1 MLYGNVVSQSHV
13 LHVGIRYRIGIV
25 GYIAGV
31 NVVLKGS
38 FVVGVFLYFS
48 PKVGIKVRPLF
59 EGVFGAPCACC
70 HTSGNQSRFDG
81 KGARSTHRV
90 YKVALPLPTGF
101 E

>member
-13 LHVGIRYRIGIV
+13 LHVGTRYRIGIV

-31 NVVLKGS
+31 DMVLKRS
-38 FVVGVFLYFS
+38 LVVWVFLYFS
-48 PKVGIKVRPLF
+48 PEVGIKVRPLF

-70 HTSGNQSRFDG
+70 HPPSNQSCFDG

-90 YKVALPLPTGF
+90 YKVALSLPTGF